1 MSDNLV
7 TIEATARTLT
17 GKGANRK
24 LRAKGKI
31 PAVLYNHGKAETLE
45 LDPKLL
51 PKAWT
56 GGKKFNLSMNGSLS
70 LVKIQ
75 ELQIDPVKRL
85 ALHVDLV
92 PTA

>member
-1 MSDNLV
+1 MSDKLV
-7 TIEATARTLT
+7 TIEAAVRKDT

-24 LRAKGKI
+24 LRVSGKI
-31 PAVLYNHGKAETLE
+31 PAVFYEKGKAQSLE

-56 GGKKFNLSMNGSLS
+56 GGKKFNLSMDGKTR

-75 ELQIDPVKRL
+75 ELQVEPVRRL

-92 PTA
+92 PAE

>member
-7 TIEATARTLT
+7 TIEAASRSAI

-24 LRAKGKI
+24 LRASGKI
-31 PAVLYNHGKAETLE
+31 PAILYENGKSQPLE

-51 PKAWT
+51 PKAFT
-56 GGKKFNLSMNGSLS
+56 GGKKFKLSLAGQTR

-75 ELQIDPVKRL
+75 ELQIEPVRRL

-92 PTA
+92 PAE

>member
-7 TIEATARTLT
+7 TIEAAARTAT
-17 GKGANRK
+17 GKGSNRK

-31 PAVLYNHGKAETLE
+31 PAVLYDKGKAQSLE

-56 GGKKFNLSMNGSLS
+56 GSKKFNLSMSGHTRI
-70 LVKIQ
+70 VKIQ
-75 ELQIDPVKRL
+75 ELQIEPVRRL

-92 PTA
+92 PVD